1 MATKAREIRELLKDN
16 TDPRVIKFLC
26 MLADDAQQ
34 NERALAELAKLL
46 DTVVDNMQ
54 LLQNAM
60 GNITGVLDKMPQ
72 AVKILKSIKGSEEDQ
87 GGNDGHGSH

>member
-34 NERALAELAKLL
+34 NERSIAEVAKLL
-46 DTVVDNMQ
+46 DMLTDNLQ
-54 LLQNAM
+54 LVQNAM
-60 GNITGVLDKMPQ
+60 GNITGVLDKMPAARKLLQ
-72 AVKILKSIKGSEEDQ
+72 SIKGTPDDQ
-87 GGNDGHGSH
+87 GGNDGHGSN

>member
-1 MATKAREIRELLKDN
+1 MATKAREIRELLQDN
-16 TDPRVIKFLC
+16 ADPRVIKFLC

-34 NERALAELAKLL
+34 NERTIVELAKLVDML
-46 DTVVDNMQ
+46 TDNMQ

-72 AVKILKSIKGSEEDQ
+72 AAKILKSIKGSTQDQ
-87 GGNDGHGSH
+87 GGNDGHGSN